1 MITLVR
7 VLLNWP
13 LDNSLFVT
21 LSTELLKVIRE
32 TENDD
37 LTGVMQKLISTYGDQ
52 HQVASIAVD
61 IARDLVCIHCTMYH
75 IDCYSCPAFFLTVK
89 LNNIVSHACFPQRN
103 TGLINHFDVKWG
115 VLNLRKNAWVSSF
128 VLLHFANVLLGC
140 FSLNIR
146 STFQICIF
154 VAVITNILLGFEF
167 KKNNLFSFPKLY

>member
-1 MITLVR
+1 MALVLR

-61 IARDLVCIHCTMYH
+61 IARDLVCIQCTMFN
-75 IDCYSCPAFFLTVK
+75 IDCYSYYLLVVHFFNCQVK
-89 LNNIVSHACFPQRN
+89 
-103 TGLINHFDVKWG
+103 
-115 VLNLRKNAWVSSF
+115 
-128 VLLHFANVLLGC
+128 
-140 FSLNIR
+140 
-146 STFQICIF
+146 
-154 VAVITNILLGFEF
+154 
-167 KKNNLFSFPKLY
+167 

>member
-13 LDNSLFVT
+13 LDNSPFVT

-61 IARDLVCIHCTMYH
+61 IARDLVCIHCAMYK
-75 IDCYSCPAFFLTVK
+75 IDCYPNNAFFNSRFK
-89 LNNIVSHACFPQRN
+89 LIILYLMHAFHDLMLFDK
-103 TGLINHFDVKWG
+103 TILI
-115 VLNLRKNAWVSSF
+115 
-128 VLLHFANVLLGC
+128 
-140 FSLNIR
+140 
-146 STFQICIF
+146 
-154 VAVITNILLGFEF
+154 
-167 KKNNLFSFPKLY
+167 

>member
-7 VLLNWP
+7 VLLNWL

-61 IARDLVCIHCTMYH
+61 IARDLVCIHCTMYK
-75 IDCYSCPAFFLTVK
+75 IDCYP
-89 LNNIVSHACFPQRN
+89 NIIGDELLFNFGSKFQR
-103 TGLINHFDVKWG
+103 
-115 VLNLRKNAWVSSF
+115 
-128 VLLHFANVLLGC
+128 
-140 FSLNIR
+140 
-146 STFQICIF
+146 
-154 VAVITNILLGFEF
+154 
-167 KKNNLFSFPKLY
+167 